1 MKHRPEGQAQTRT
14 SWLDAGGQAHAPR
27 EQLLG
32 KSPTDMQHRPV
43 LMVPPVRVQRRAS
56 ASPLSPAG
64 RSVAGASVA
73 VASVAGTSSVAV
85 ASVEG
90 TSVEGASSEGASIA
104 GTSTPPAS
112 RITSAGTS
120 VPVSTRPRSVGTSV
134 RTSAVTSTSD
144 PESAAGSGSSKHP
157 APNRP
162 SAPSARRP

>member
-1 MKHRPEGQAQTRT
+1 MKHIPEGQAQTRT
-14 SWLDAGGQAHAPR
+14 VWLDAGGQLHAPT

-43 LMVPPVRVQRRAS
+43 LMVPPVRVQRWAS

-73 VASVAGTSSVAV
+73 GTSSEGASAVVASSKGASVA
-85 ASVEG
+85 
-90 TSVEGASSEGASIA
+90 GASSEGASIA
-104 GTSTPPAS
+104 GTSAPPAS